1 MKFRT
6 KIWMLP
12 LAAAGVFIV
21 GLSSAIVVGHSTQ
34 TTLAH
39 LQNVDN
45 PYLESMLRVG
55 RDAEQLRMT
64 LQSAASEGD
73 PGKLDELKPLQADAV
88 KALDTAA
95 ALEGKADSAQALRQ
109 AFNGW
114 HEAALAATKAML
126 DKQDFSALLPT
137 MQAKQAEFEK
147 QLAAQEAAARDAQ
160 AQSFTAAARGVNRNQ
175 WLSGL
180 TGLVVLLV
188 LGITS
193 HRVIVSVW
201 RDIGSE
207 PMELASAV
215 RRVAEGDLNVHIP
228 VHPKDTRSLS
238 ASFAAMTRKLSETVH
253 TIREATDSITTASSE
268 IASGNLDLSA
278 RTEQTASSLQSTAGS
293 IEQLTG
299 SVQQSAEVANTANS
313 LAQQAVHAASR
324 GNEIVGDVVHSMQE
338 ISEAS
343 RKISD
348 IIGVIDGI
356 AFQTNILALNAAV
369 EAARAGEQGRG
380 FAVVAGEVRTLAQ
393 RSANAAREIKTLI
406 HASSEKVESG
416 SRLVQSAGSAMQ
428 EISADVEKV
437 TRMIG
442 DITHATQEQ
451 SSGIG
456 LINQSVA
463 SLDGATQQNAAL
475 VEQASA
481 AAESLKIQAQRL
493 SGAVAIF
500 RLAQHA

>member
-207 PMELASAV
+207 PMELAGAV

-278 RTEQTASSLQSTAGS
+278 RTEQTASNLQSTAGS

-299 SVQQSAEVANTANS
+299 SVQQSAEVANTANAWPS
-313 LAQQAVHAASR
+313 RPSMRPAAATRSSATWSTACR
-324 GNEIVGDVVHSMQE
+324 RS
-338 ISEAS
+338 A
-343 RKISD
+343 KP
-348 IIGVIDGI
+348 
-356 AFQTNILALNAAV
+356 
-369 EAARAGEQGRG
+369 AARS
-380 FAVVAGEVRTLAQ
+380 RTS
-393 RSANAAREIKTLI
+393 SA
-406 HASSEKVESG
+406 
-416 SRLVQSAGSAMQ
+416 
-428 EISADVEKV
+428 
-437 TRMIG
+437 
-442 DITHATQEQ
+442 
-451 SSGIG
+451 
-456 LINQSVA
+456 
-463 SLDGATQQNAAL
+463 
-475 VEQASA
+475 
-481 AAESLKIQAQRL
+481 
-493 SGAVAIF
+493 
-500 RLAQHA
+500 